1 MEVCVDN
8 VDSLINAVQGGAS
21 RIELCSALSE
31 GGLTPSFGFFKLA
44 KSLTTIPIHVLIRSR
59 TGDFNYNEN
68 DLKIMAEDS
77 KVLVEAGADGIV
89 FGCLDKTANID
100 VNGCKLILDAVKN
113 SPINFTFHR
122 AFDVVQDP
130 IKAAQLIKELGFT
143 RILTSGQVSE
153 LSKSYIS

>member
-31 GGLTPSFGFFKLA
+31 GGLTPSFGFLKLA

-59 TGDFNYNEN
+59 TGDFNYDEN

-89 FGCLDKTANID
+89 FGCLDKQANID

-113 SPINFTFHR
+113 NPINLTFHR

-130 IKAAQLIKELGFT
+130 IKTANVIKELGFT
-143 RILTSGQVSE
+143 RILTSGQVSR
-153 LSKSYIS
+153 